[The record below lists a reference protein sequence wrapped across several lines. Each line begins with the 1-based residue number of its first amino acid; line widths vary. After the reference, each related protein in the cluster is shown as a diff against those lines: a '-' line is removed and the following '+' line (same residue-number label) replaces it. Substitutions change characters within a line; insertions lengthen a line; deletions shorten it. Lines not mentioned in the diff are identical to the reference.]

1 MKSEIQYFLNKS
13 PYGNKQLQYHKPHT
27 PEKPDQYYTKKEI
40 DYLLKNID
48 ISNKVDKEE
57 GKGLSTNDYTTDD
70 KNKLNTL
77 PTNKVLTTILNGKVD
92 TDDLDKYILK
102 TDSDDHGNM
111 SIYSPGNLVMTL
123 TDEQGSVNQIGTFYA
138 GGWSVSSPD
147 GKFQTFGNSIY
158 RGTMG
163 FDHDSVVWEKT
174 ATQQIPAATSESNG
188 LMSASDKSKLNSLPT
203 NEQLIE
209 ELGDKANSADLAEV
223 ATSGSYND
231 LSDKPTIPAAQ
242 VQSDWNESDTT
253 SKAYIKNK
261 PTIPTVPTNVSAFN
275 NDAGY
280 ITASYVAA
288 KQDKMSIVQVASGTT
303 AINAAINTYYEVTG
317 EVGTMAITL
326 PEPTDTT
333 KVAIVVIHLLAGTT
347 PNVVIG
353 STAVIDYSSTYD
365 ISAGNEYEINCLFN
379 GDKWVVA
386 DMEVV

>member
-27 PEKPDQYYTKKEI
+27 PEKPDQYYTKTEI

-77 PTNKVLTTILNGKVD
+77 PTKKELTTILNGKVD
-92 TDDLDKYILK
+92 TNDLDRYVPKK
-102 TDSDDHGNM
+102 DDDGHGNM
-111 SIYSPGNLVMTL
+111 SIHSPGNLVMTL
-123 TDEQGSVNQIGTFYA
+123 ADDQGSVNQTGTFYA

-158 RGTMG
+158 RGTMD

-174 ATQQIPAATSESNG
+174 ATQQIPAATTEANG
-188 LMSASDKSKLNSLPT
+188 LMSAADKQKL
-203 NEQLIE
+203 
-209 ELGDKANSADLAEV
+209 DDLAKV

-231 LSDKPTIPAAQ
+231 LSDKPTIP
-242 VQSDWNESDTT
+242 
-253 SKAYIKNK
+253 
-261 PTIPTVPTNVSAFN
+261 TVPTDVSAFN
-275 NDAGY
+275 NDAQY
-280 ITASYVAA
+280 LTENDIDN
-288 KQDKMSIVQVASGTT
+288 KQDEIPIVQIASGITS
-303 AINAAINTYYEVTG
+303 INAAVNTYYKVEDV
-317 EVGTMAITL
+317 VNDMAITL
-326 PEPTDTT
+326 PTPTDRS
-333 KVAIVVIHLLAGTT
+333 KISMVVIHLLAGTT

-353 STAVIDYSSTYD
+353 STAMIDYSAAYD

-379 GDKWVVA
+379 GDKWIVA
-386 DMEVV
+386 DMEVL